1 LICCPLAYSIILTQL
16 YPSYMA
22 HILGFRITGHLWSQN
37 DVNTSWLRLKATS
50 NCFPHPYYTYTKCLS
65 TLICCPLAYRYS
77 SSLTQLYQSYLDQIL
92 GFRVTCVESKWCQY
106 VVVEAGSHL
115 KLLPHPYS
123 TCTQCLSTLIW
134 CPLAYSSSLKHLHPP
149 SAYEGCET
157 PYMFLTMKLKPSWMV
172 LQPQQKHTT
181 LLFPPREVPSM
192 LGNFQ

>member
-22 HILGFRITGHLWSQN
+22 HILGFRVTGHLWSQN

-65 TLICCPLAYRYS
+65 TLICCPLAYRYI
-77 SSLTQLYQSYLDQIL
+77 SSLTQLYQSYLDQIW

-115 KLLPHPYS
+115 KLLPHPNS

-134 CPLAYSSSLKHLHPP
+134 CPLHTVAALNIYTHPQHMMVVKHLI
-149 SAYEGCET
+149 CVWQW
-157 PYMFLTMKLKPSWMV
+157 SWSH
-172 LQPQQKHTT
+172 LGWFYSLNKST
-181 LLFPPREVPSM
+181 LRCYFP
-192 LGNFQ
+192 LGRYPAC